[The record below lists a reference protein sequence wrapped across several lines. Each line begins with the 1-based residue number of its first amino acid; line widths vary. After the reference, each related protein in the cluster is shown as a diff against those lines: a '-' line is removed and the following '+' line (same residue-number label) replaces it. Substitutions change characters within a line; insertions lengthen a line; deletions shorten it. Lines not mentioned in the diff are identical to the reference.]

1 MRSHEREDDEGAVM
15 PHRPTELVLTA
26 SVARRYYLEDR
37 SKSEIADELG
47 ISRFRVA
54 RLLDVARR
62 AGMVDIQIHSPDTL
76 DTELSERL
84 QLAYGLAH
92 AVVLDV
98 PDDDVHS
105 LRHYLGDTTVEVLK
119 DLVTGDDVLGVA
131 WARSVVG
138 FTEAIPKFAAVP
150 VVQLTGAL
158 PSPEG
163 RDVLEV
169 VRGFARSGGGTP
181 YVFYA
186 PFIATDAPTAR
197 TLRRQADVARALALI
212 PTVTVA
218 AVGIG
223 AWQPGLSSIF
233 DALEPE
239 AQDKATKA
247 GVQAEVSGV
256 LVDGSGQ
263 SVETPLARRIIGPT
277 AEQLRGIREVVA
289 VAYGDRKAEAI
300 RSVLTGGWI
309 TGLVTHSS
317 LARQLLSG
325 FAE

>member
-1 MRSHEREDDEGAVM
+1 M
-15 PHRPTELVLTA
+15 PHRPTEVVLTA

-62 AGMVDIQIHSPDTL
+62 TGMVEIKIHSPDTL

-84 QLAYGLAH
+84 QRAYGLTS

-98 PDDDVHS
+98 PDDDVHA
-105 LRHYLGDTTVEVLK
+105 LRHYLGDTMAEVLR
-119 DLVTGDDVLGVA
+119 DLVAPADVLGVA

-138 FTEAIPKFAAVP
+138 ITDMITRFANVP

-158 PSPEG
+158 SSPEG
-163 RDVLEV
+163 NDVLEV
-169 VRGFARSGGGTP
+169 VRGFARAGGGTP

-186 PFIATDAPTAR
+186 PFIASDAATAR
-197 TLRRQADVARALALI
+197 TLRRQPDVTRAMTLV

-223 AWQPGLSSIF
+223 AWRPGLSSIF
-233 DALEPE
+233 DALEKD
-239 AQDKATKA
+239 AQDKATSC
-247 GVQAEVSGV
+247 GVRAEVSGV
-256 LVDGSGQ
+256 FVDGDGRP
-263 SVETPLARRIIGPT
+263 VTTPLSRRIIGLSSD
-277 AEQLRGIREVVA
+277 QLRAIKNVVA
-289 VAYGDRKAEAI
+289 VAYGDEKVEAI

-317 LARQLLSG
+317 VARGLLADVAS
-325 FAE
+325 

>member
-1 MRSHEREDDEGAVM
+1 M
-15 PHRPTELVLTA
+15 PHRPTEVVLTA
-26 SVARRYYLEDR
+26 SIARRYYLEDR

-62 AGMVDIQIHSPDTL
+62 TGMVDIQIHSPDTL

-84 QLAYGLAH
+84 QHTYGLAH

-105 LRHYLGDTTVEVLK
+105 LRRYLGDTTVEVLK

-138 FTEAIPKFAAVP
+138 VADVITKFAAVP

-158 PSPEG
+158 SSPDG
-163 RDVLEV
+163 SDVLDV
-169 VRGFARSGGGTP
+169 VRGFARAGGGTP

-186 PFIATDAPTAR
+186 PFIASDTATAR
-197 TLRRQADVARALALI
+197 TLRRQPDVARAMALV

-223 AWQPGLSSIF
+223 AWAPGLSSIY
-233 DALEPE
+233 DALD
-239 AQDKATKA
+239 ADARDKATKA
-247 GVQAEVSGV
+247 GVKAEVSGV
-256 LVDGSGQ
+256 LVDGAGRP
-263 SVETPLARRIIGPT
+263 VATPLARRIIGPSSQ
-277 AEQLRGIREVVA
+277 QLRAIRDVVA
-289 VAYGDRKAEAI
+289 VAYGDEKADAAH
-300 RSVLTGGWI
+300 SVLSGGWI
-309 TGLVTHSS
+309 TSLVTHSS
-317 LARQLLSG
+317 MARLLLS
-325 FAE
+325 ASPH